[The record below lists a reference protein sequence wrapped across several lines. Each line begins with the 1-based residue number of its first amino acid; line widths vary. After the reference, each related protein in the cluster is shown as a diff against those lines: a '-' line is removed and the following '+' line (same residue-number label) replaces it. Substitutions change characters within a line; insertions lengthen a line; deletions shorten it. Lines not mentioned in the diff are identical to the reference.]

1 MARPKKEAD
10 ARKSKRITIRLT
22 ETEYEV
28 YKEFARRGGFT
39 LSELIR
45 LMMVNGKV
53 SYRMPIVA
61 DMPQLKEIT
70 AQLAG
75 IGNNLNQIARALNSG
90 FPDQSIESEIRRA
103 LGDLAEW
110 KYEILQEVGSAIGN
124 DQTFELEKLGPRG
137 RRALLD
143 LSARREQQQTGS

>member
-1 MARPKKEAD
+1 MARPKKKAD
-10 ARKSKRITIRLT
+10 ARKSRHISLRLT

-53 SYRMPIVA
+53 SYRMPIVV

-75 IGNNLNQIARALNSG
+75 IGNNLNQIARHLHTGGALTDELQKDINVCVEDEKRLKVISFG
-90 FPDQSIESEIRRA
+90 FVSPLCELFKAINNVNRGQIGVKKIYSS
-103 LGDLAEW
+103 LL
-110 KYEILQEVGSAIGN
+110 KPILSKI
-124 DQTFELEKLGPRG
+124 
-137 RRALLD
+137 
-143 LSARREQQQTGS
+143 

>member
-1 MARPKKEAD
+1 MARPKKEKD
-10 ARKSKRITIRLT
+10 LRKSRHISLRLT

-45 LMMVNGKV
+45 RFLTNGKV

-70 AQLAG
+70 AQLAA
-75 IGNNLNQIARALNSG
+75 IGNNLNQIARYLNAG
-90 FPDQSIESEIRRA
+90 GMLNDELRKDINACVEDVMKMR
-103 LGDLAEW
+103 
-110 KYEILQEVGSAIGN
+110 KEILTMAGDYCGN
-124 DQTFELEKLGPRG
+124 SQTLVL
-137 RRALLD
+137 
-143 LSARREQQQTGS
+143 